1 MRQRDEMRPVTIEP
15 FPSAAAGSV
24 LITQGETRVLCTASV
39 NASLPKWIPRDET
52 GVAEHGWVTA
62 EYAMIPGS
70 TPDRVR
76 RGPSSR
82 STEIQRLIGRS
93 LRAAVDMSRMPT
105 IAVTVDCE
113 VLYADGGTRTASIT
127 GGYVALCQALRA
139 SRKSGLLQHDP
150 GVAGIAAISV
160 GIVDGEPTLDL
171 DYPLDSRAEVDLNAV
186 MNDRGE
192 FIEIQ
197 GTGEKAAFSREQ
209 LDAMLAL
216 AGKGIAELEAK
227 QREAIGRNDPGKA

>member
-1 MRQRDEMRPVTIEP
+1 MRSRDEMRPVTLEP

-39 NASLPKWIPRDET
+39 DASLPKWIARDDA

-76 RGPSSR
+76 RGPNSR
-82 STEIQRLIGRS
+82 ATEIQRLIARS
-93 LRAAVDMSRMPT
+93 LRAAVDTHKMPT
-105 IAVTVDCE
+105 VMVTVDCE

-127 GGYVALCQALRA
+127 GGYVALCRAIQA
-139 SRKSGLLQHDP
+139 SMKSGLLQHDP
-150 GVAGIAAISV
+150 RVARIAAISV

-197 GTGEKAAFSREQ
+197 GTGEKAAFTRDQ
-209 LDAMLAL
+209 LDAMLDL
-216 AGKGIAELEAK
+216 AARGIAELDAK
-227 QREAIGRNDPGKA
+227 QQEALA

>member
-1 MRQRDEMRPVTIEP
+1 MRNPDELRPTTLEP

-24 LITQGETRVLCTASV
+24 LITQGQTRVLCTASV
-39 NASLPKWIPRDET
+39 CGNVPKWIERDDD
-52 GVAEHGWVTA
+52 GNPAHGWVTA

-127 GGYVALCQALRA
+127 GGYVALRQALRA
-139 SRKSGLLQHDP
+139 ARESGLLQHDP
-150 GVAGIAAISV
+150 VVDQIAAVSV
-160 GIVDGEPTLDL
+160 GVVDGKPVLDL
-171 DYPLDSRAEVDLNAV
+171 DYPLDSRAEVDLNVV
-186 MNDRGE
+186 MTGE
-192 FIEIQ
+192 GKFIELQ
-197 GTGEKAAFSREQ
+197 GTGEKGDFDRDE
-209 LDAMLAL
+209 LNAMLDL
-216 AGKGIAELEAK
+216 ATGGIERLMRV
-227 QREAIGRNDPGKA
+227 QTSVLDN